1 MDGKFEKY
9 QVTQTLHKNNYDR
22 ELSSFQLQN
31 THLKHGKNILLTLDE
46 SEEEIDYKNTKV
58 FKKNLIRWLLEL

>member
-1 MDGKFEKY
+1 MTSYFLPSPKY
-9 QVTQTLHKNNYDR
+9 
-22 ELSSFQLQN
+22 
-31 THLKHGKNILLTLDE
+31 GKNILLTLDE